1 MGIMRF
7 NYRSQAI
14 GGYIDIS
21 VAYPTDHISY
31 YDVSKG
37 ARHHDSAGDKPFVY
51 EPGMKFQTVYLLHG
65 GGDDDSLTYRYTNAE
80 RYAQKHQVMLVT
92 PGMMNS
98 FGVDTAYGVA
108 YSTFLTEELPV
119 VIRSLFASSPRRE
132 DNFLMGYA
140 MGGNA
145 ALGTALLRPDLFSVC
160 MDISGGIGMTMNR
173 ETLQAE
179 LVSDHFK
186 NWFPLYCATF
196 GSPEAIPASRFDLK
210 AIAQRHLD
218 AGVKLPKLYVLAG
231 GDEPDFIFNRIQA
244 DADTLK
250 AMGMDVDY
258 RCYPGYKHDFAFW
271 DYVIRHAFETL
282 LPLRNA
288 PIYPGE

>member
-7 NYRSQAI
+7 NYRSQAV
-14 GGYIDIS
+14 GGYINIS
-21 VAYPTDHISY
+21 VVYPTDPISY

-51 EPGMKFQTVYLLHG
+51 EPDMKFQTVYLIHG

-80 RYAQKHQVMLVT
+80 LYAQKHQVMLVT
-92 PGMMNS
+92 PGIMNS

-119 VIRSLFASSPRRE
+119 VIQSLFASSPKRE

-140 MGGNA
+140 MGGNV
-145 ALGTALLRPDLFSVC
+145 ALGTALLRPDLYSVC
-160 MDISGGIGMTMNR
+160 MDISGGIGMTVNQ

-186 NWFPLYCATF
+186 NWFSLYCSTF
-196 GSPEAIPASRFDLK
+196 GKPEQIPGSRFDLK
-210 AIAQRHLD
+210 TIAQKHMEQ
-218 AGVKLPKLYVLAG
+218 GTEMPKFYVAAG
-231 GDEPDFIFNRIQA
+231 GDEPSFIFDRIKA
-244 DADTLK
+244 DADTMK
-250 AMGMDVDY
+250 AMGLDVEY
-258 RCYPGYKHDFAFW
+258 QCYQGYKHDFTFW
-271 DYVIRHAFETL
+271 DYYIKLAFDQL
-282 LPLRNA
+282 LPLKNA
-288 PIYPGE
+288 PIYSK